1 MSPLLWPA
9 QAKAAPSGAMCGCG
23 CQHTGAEDVAT
34 VLAAQ
39 TITPGDARDLSYVL
53 EACGGPRQLRRGPA
67 PADARVS
74 GLVNFIRSADT
85 FEPAIAQFTTLVTEW
100 TDRIPDLRIV
110 LVTDSCYPAALATAY
125 DRPPA
130 LFVRGCLE
138 WLSEDA
144 VAVVG
149 SRATD
154 DDGLAATFD
163 VARTL
168 AKSGVTVVSG
178 LAAGV
183 DTAAHEGAL
192 SVGGRTAAVVATG
205 VDEVYPAENADLADR
220 VRRDGVLLSQFLPAT
235 PSTWSTFLLRNA
247 VISGLSRVS
256 VIMNGAARSG
266 TYDEAHHAL
275 KQGRPI
281 AFWRPAMASEQW
293 ARDLVE
299 AGAARFVDDA
309 HGVLDLLATT

>member
-1 MSPLLWPA
+1 MSPLLRPA
-9 QAKAAPSGAMCGCG
+9 RAKRAFDGATCGCE
-23 CQHTGAEDVAT
+23 CQRTSAEDVAT

-39 TITPGDARDLSYVL
+39 MIIPGDVRDLSYVL
-53 EACGGPRQLRRGPA
+53 EACGGPRRLRHGA
-67 PADARVS
+67 ALADARVN

-85 FEPAIAQFTTLVTEW
+85 FEPAIGRFTTLVAEW
-100 TDRIPDLRIV
+100 TDLMPDLRIV
-110 LVTDSCYPAALATAY
+110 LVADPCYPAPLAAAY

-138 WLSEDA
+138 WLNEDA

-149 SRATD
+149 SRSTD
-154 DDGLAATFD
+154 KAGLAATFD
-163 VARTL
+163 MARVL

-183 DTAAHEGAL
+183 DTTAHEGAL

-205 VDEVYPAENADLADR
+205 VDEVYPTENAELADR
-220 VRRDGVLLSQFLPAT
+220 VRRDGVLLSQFLPST

-256 VIMNGAARSG
+256 LVINGAERSG

-275 KQGRPI
+275 KQGRSV
-281 AFWRPAMASEQW
+281 AFWRPAMVDEKW

-299 AGAARFVDDA
+299 AGAAHFVDDA
-309 HGVLDLLATT
+309 HAVLDLLGAA